1 MNKGDVILTE
11 KVRKRVFV
19 MDQLA
24 AGQIT
29 NAQAAKMLGLSV
41 RQIKRI
47 KKEMQSNGVQAL
59 GHGNAGRKPKHALDP
74 SIGVRE
80 RVIGATGPLQPCLPH
95 NSHLAVLVP

>member
-1 MNKGDVILTE
+1 MTE
-11 KVRKRVFV
+11 KLRKRVFV

-47 KKEMQSNGVQAL
+47 KKEMQSNGIQAL
-59 GHGNAGRKPKHALDP
+59 GHGNAGRKPLSRHA
-74 SIGVRE
+74 S
-80 RVIGATGPLQPCLPH
+80 
-95 NSHLAVLVP
+95 SS